1 MLVIAWCAHVGS
13 SLASSSPRIRR
24 AALRAAAAR
33 SFIVEAGT
41 KLRMRGSLASV
52 MPTSRKSAAVSR
64 SDSLNACACASEVLL
79 WSRVKVECRRR

>member
-13 SLASSSPRIRR
+13 SVASSSPRTRR

-41 KLRMRGSLASV
+41 KLRTRGSMASM

-64 SDSLNACACASEVLL
+64 SDSLNASACAAD
-79 WSRVKVECRRR
+79 